1 MSRCEPALPL
11 TRLRLIIRAV
21 QSFELTSEEMD
32 DRIVV
37 SLRGELDIAQ
47 VDSVEAQL
55 TRLEAGGKQVV
66 LDLSELQFLDSMGL
80 RLILRADARAR
91 EEGRTVRIVKGPE
104 QVQRVFT
111 LTRMDER
118 LDMVDS
124 A

>member
-1 MSRCEPALPL
+1 
-11 TRLRLIIRAV
+11 V
-21 QSFELTSEEMD
+21 QSFELTSEEIG
-32 DRIVV
+32 DRVVV

-47 VDSVEAQL
+47 VDSVEQQL
-55 TRLEAGGKQVV
+55 TRLEAGGKHVL
-66 LDLSELQFLDSMGL
+66 LDLRELQFLDSMGL

-91 EEGRTVRIVKGPE
+91 EEGRTLQIVRGPE

-118 LDMVDS
+118 LEMVDS